1 MRALMGTRDSHT
13 MVIAVTHPLDPEV
26 GDFPMDMAELVAEVS
41 QTVVVAVGIMA
52 LPKVADTMALSEE
65 EVDSQ
70 QEDTV
75 VAVVAH
81 QAGIEVVAV
90 DSRLEDQE
98 DLEDQGVEAQPQE
111 EVSQL
116 DPVEADTVVEGFRSV
131 DLVEV
136 VAVAHHPLLEEHIL
150 FPHLARMMTHSTANQ
165 TSRRIRITSR
175 SKTGQTGSGVCV
187 TYCMPREWS
196 KC

>member
-1 MRALMGTRDSHT
+1 MRAHMGTRDSHT
-13 MVIAVTHPLDPEV
+13 MVMAVTHPLDLEV
-26 GDFPMDMAELVAEVS
+26 GDFLMDMAELVAEVS
-41 QTVVVAVGIMA
+41 HTVVMVV
-52 LPKVADTMALSEE
+52 DTMALPEE

-75 VAVVAH
+75 AVVVAH
-81 QAGIEVVAV
+81 QAGMEVVAV

-98 DLEDQGVEAQPQE
+98 DLEDQAVEAQLQE
-111 EVSQL
+111 EVSQP
-116 DPVEADTVVEGFRSV
+116 DPVEAGTVVEGFRSV
-131 DLVEV
+131 DLVAVVVV
-136 VAVAHHPLLEEHIL
+136 VAVAHRPLLEGRIPH
-150 FPHLARMMTHSTANQ
+150 PHLALTMIRSTANQ
-165 TSRRIRITSR
+165 TSRRTRITSR